1 MNQCFAVITLVG
13 AIAIGG
19 AGYGLGTELAGGTES
34 APAVEAPLPAPA
46 EKLAQAAPATP
57 INPETLAAG
66 SLSDDQRAE
75 VESIIRGYLLAHPEI
90 IRDAINELQRR
101 QDAAEQ
107 AQQVAAITDN
117 KDLLFDSTRQV
128 VLGNPKGDATLVEFF
143 DFNCGYCKRAHAD
156 MKQLIAED
164 KNLRIVLKEFPVLG
178 EGSVQAAQVGIAIA
192 LTTPERY
199 WEFFDAMLTER
210 GQVNLDR
217 ALAVAEEIGLDR
229 AKIEETMSGDE
240 VKSTITEAYD
250 LANKLGL
257 TGTPSYVTAKEVV
270 IGAVGL
276 DALREKINQARC
288 GQAVC

>member
-1 MNQCFAVITLVG
+1 MNQRLAVIALVG
-13 AIAIGG
+13 AFAIGA
-19 AGYGLGTELAGGTES
+19 AGYGLGTEIGGAPDLRVGLAGGQ
-34 APAVEAPLPAPA
+34 APRNER
-46 EKLAQAAPATP
+46 LAQATPAAPAP
-57 INPETLAAG
+57 DAAIG
-66 SLSDDQRAE
+66 SQFSDSERGE
-75 VESIIRGYLLAHPEI
+75 IESMIRGYLIANPEV

-101 QDAAEQ
+101 QDAAAQ
-107 AQQVAAITDN
+107 AEQVAAISEN
-117 KDLLFDSTRQV
+117 KDLLFDSKRQV

-192 LTTPERY
+192 LTTPDRY

-229 AKIEETMSGDE
+229 AKIEATMTGDE
-240 VKSTITEAYD
+240 VKTTITEAYD

-288 GQAVC
+288 GEAVC